1 MIGSL
6 DFITGYDI
14 SVSILYLFPIVLIA
28 WFEGGVPA
36 ALISIFSAITWA
48 VADLASGRIYS
59 HITVS
64 IWNAIMVLGMFL
76 IVAYSVAAVK
86 KLLISEREHAH
97 NDYLTGVTNARY
109 FYEQANMEIIRS
121 ARYNRPLTLAY
132 IDIDDFE
139 QVNDTFGHGTGDN
152 LLRAVATTMKATL
165 RSTDS
170 ISRLGGGQFAILMP
184 ETSQEHA
191 AVAVNKV
198 REQLLET
205 VRKNGWPVAFSM
217 GVATC
222 YNPVCTT
229 DELIKMAG
237 NLMSAAR
244 KSGKNMVKF
253 EILGLSSTAS

>member
-1 MIGSL
+1 MISSL

-14 SVSILYLFPIVLIA
+14 SVSVLYLFPIVLIA

-48 VADLASGRIYS
+48 VADLASGHIYS
-59 HITVS
+59 HIAVS

-97 NDYLTGVTNARY
+97 NDYLTGVTNAGY

-132 IDIDDFE
+132 IDIDNFE
-139 QVNDTFGHGTGDN
+139 QVNDTFGHNTGDN

-170 ISRLGGGQFAILMP
+170 IARLGGDQFAILMP

-191 AVAVNKV
+191 AIAINKV

-205 VRKNGWPVAFSM
+205 VRKKGWPVTFSI

-222 YNPVCTT
+222 YTPTCTT
-229 DELIKMAG
+229 DELVKMADT
-237 NLMSAAR
+237 LMYAAK

-253 EILGLSSTAS
+253 EILDVSSTAS